1 MATITRFLEFMQVF
15 PNEDSCI
22 QYLEKKR
29 WKDRII
35 SPFDSTSTVY
45 KCKGHK
51 YRCKNTG
58 KYFTVKT
65 NTIFAKS
72 KIPLIKWL
80 YLIFIYTKHKRS
92 LSSHQAARDLGV
104 TQKTAWY
111 MMNKLRELTKR
122 QNESSPEDFAA
133 VIWGC
138 EIDESYIGGKNKNRH
153 KNKKV
158 EKCQGR
164 SYKDKV
170 PVFGILQ
177 RNGKLIAKVVERTDM
192 EHLLPIIKKYIKKG
206 SVIYTDGLEYSGI
219 TDDYIIRSVN
229 HSARLYG
236 YFEFD
241 ETDAM
246 IMVCNNGI
254 ENAWSHLKRT
264 IFGTYYHVSR
274 KYMQK
279 YVDEY
284 VFRFNTRKL
293 SDSDRF
299 HLYLQ
304 YIYAA

>member
-1 MATITRFLEFMQVF
+1 MATINSFLEFMQVF

-164 SYKDKV
+164 SYKDKA
-170 PVFGILQ
+170 PVFGAIE
-177 RNGKLIAKVVERTDM
+177 RGGKIFARVVPNTQAKTLVPIVKKNVEV
-192 EHLLPIIKKYIKKG
+192 G
-206 SVIYTDGLEYSGI
+206 S
-219 TDDYIIRSVN
+219 
-229 HSARLYG
+229 
-236 YFEFD
+236 
-241 ETDAM
+241 
-246 IMVCNNGI
+246 
-254 ENAWSHLKRT
+254 
-264 IFGTYYHVSR
+264 
-274 KYMQK
+274 
-279 YVDEY
+279 
-284 VFRFNTRKL
+284 
-293 SDSDRF
+293 
-299 HLYLQ
+299 
-304 YIYAA
+304 

>member
-1 MATITRFLEFMQVF
+1 
-15 PNEDSCI
+15 
-22 QYLEKKR
+22 
-29 WKDRII
+29 
-35 SPFDSTSTVY
+35 
-45 KCKGHK
+45 
-51 YRCKNTG
+51 
-58 KYFTVKT
+58 
-65 NTIFAKS
+65 
-72 KIPLIKWL
+72 
-80 YLIFIYTKHKRS
+80 
-92 LSSHQAARDLGV
+92 
-104 TQKTAWY
+104 
-111 MMNKLRELTKR
+111 LRELTKR

-284 VFRFNTRKL
+284 IFRFNTRKL

>member
-1 MATITRFLEFMQVF
+1 
-15 PNEDSCI
+15 
-22 QYLEKKR
+22 
-29 WKDRII
+29 
-35 SPFDSTSTVY
+35 
-45 KCKGHK
+45 
-51 YRCKNTG
+51 
-58 KYFTVKT
+58 
-65 NTIFAKS
+65 
-72 KIPLIKWL
+72 
-80 YLIFIYTKHKRS
+80 
-92 LSSHQAARDLGV
+92 
-104 TQKTAWY
+104 
-111 MMNKLRELTKR
+111 
-122 QNESSPEDFAA
+122 
-133 VIWGC
+133 
-138 EIDESYIGGKNKNRH
+138 
-153 KNKKV
+153 
-158 EKCQGR
+158 
-164 SYKDKV
+164 
-170 PVFGILQ
+170 
-177 RNGKLIAKVVERTDM
+177 M

-206 SVIYTDGLEYSGI
+206 SVIYTDGLEYSGL

-293 SDSDRF
+293 RDSDRF

>member
-1 MATITRFLEFMQVF
+1 MNLILVERTKTDI
-15 PNEDSCI
+15 
-22 QYLEKKR
+22 
-29 WKDRII
+29 RI
-35 SPFDSTSTVY
+35 
-45 KCKGHK
+45 
-51 YRCKNTG
+51 
-58 KYFTVKT
+58 
-65 NTIFAKS
+65 
-72 KIPLIKWL
+72 
-80 YLIFIYTKHKRS
+80 
-92 LSSHQAARDLGV
+92 
-104 TQKTAWY
+104 
-111 MMNKLRELTKR
+111 
-122 QNESSPEDFAA
+122 
-133 VIWGC
+133 
-138 EIDESYIGGKNKNRH
+138 
-153 KNKKV
+153 KKV

-284 VFRFNTRKL
+284 VFDLILENLEILIDFIYICNIYMLHRRIWIIKRKNQKQKRKVNML
-293 SDSDRF
+293 
-299 HLYLQ
+299 
-304 YIYAA
+304 